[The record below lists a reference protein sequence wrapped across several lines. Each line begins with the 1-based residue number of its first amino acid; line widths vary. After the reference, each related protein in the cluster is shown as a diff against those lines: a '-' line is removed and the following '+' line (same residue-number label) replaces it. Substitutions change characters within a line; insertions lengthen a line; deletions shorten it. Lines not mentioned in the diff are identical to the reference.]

1 MTLRTRLNA
10 STDIELLGLVGN
22 ITTLTQL
29 AATDT
34 NSSVRQ
40 SAAEA
45 LGNLGETELAIT
57 TLTQLATTDTDSSVR
72 RAAAAALGNLGGEL
86 AITTLT
92 QLATTDT
99 NSFVRQSAAETY
111 ERLVL
116 RQLGEDWG
124 RGVSAAAA
132 LNP

>member
-1 MTLRTRLNA
+1 M
-10 STDIELLGLVGN
+10 
-22 ITTLTQL
+22 
-29 AATDT
+29 
-34 NSSVRQ
+34 RQ

-45 LGNLGETELAIT
+45 LGNLGETELAIA
-57 TLTQLATTDTDSSVR
+57 TLTQLATTDTDSLVR

-99 NSFVRQSAAETY
+99 DSFVRQSAAETY

-124 RGVSAAAA
+124 RGVSVAAA